1 MERILKKRFLMILMS
16 LMLVA
21 GFVPMTASA
30 APVEKAK
37 SVTVGDVELDA
48 DNVDAITDKDGNV
61 ELGGGEEDY
70 NVMFSDGTLYLRNAT
85 IVAPE
90 EKHGISAEGYITI
103 DISGDNSVTGGGDIK
118 PLYAENYGIYATGN
132 ITITSTNNGGG
143 DLTATGGAGSNSG
156 GIYSFGGDVTIEG
169 YVGEINAAGV
179 EAASS
184 SLGIGTESGNVI
196 INGGNVKATGG
207 EVTGETGESDGICAS
222 DGDSG
227 ENAVGNVYINGGNIE
242 AAGGDAK
249 NTGGHSDG
257 ICADNDIS
265 IKSTGELIAYGGDAD
280 LHSNGICSDSGSI
293 TINAN
298 VKASGGTVYGDN
310 GHSDGI
316 CAAGETAGDII
327 IDGGNVDAF
336 GGTANNKGHSDG
348 ICANNHIRITTTG
361 EITAYGGDADL
372 HSNGICSD
380 SGSIMIDANV
390 TATGGDSGAESI
402 AINVNGENDI
412 TIEGGKVY
420 AIGKAA
426 SHISAG
432 INAGSVMIQDG
443 DLFAASKIIE
453 TARSA
458 AATEKGINGN
468 VVVQPAVDKM
478 IAVETGSDFESGGG
492 SEPNITIYNKTAL
505 DGSPFT
511 AESMIGNIEAKVV
524 NIYTGDAPD
533 VMPETDE
540 SASGDKTG
548 NNVSDSKNGGTPE
561 TGDDFNAVPMVTL
574 MGLAAAVAA
583 GTVAYGV
590 RRKNGAR

>member
-1 MERILKKRFLMILMS
+1 MERILKKRFLMMLMS

-37 SVTVGDVELDA
+37 SVTVGGVELDA
-48 DNVDAITDKDGNV
+48 DNAYAITDKDGNV
-61 ELGGGEEDY
+61 EPGGGEEDY

-90 EKHGISAEGYITI
+90 EKHGIRAEGYITI

-293 TINAN
+293 
-298 VKASGGTVYGDN
+298 
-310 GHSDGI
+310 
-316 CAAGETAGDII
+316 
-327 IDGGNVDAF
+327 
-336 GGTANNKGHSDG
+336 
-348 ICANNHIRITTTG
+348 
-361 EITAYGGDADL
+361 
-372 HSNGICSD
+372 
-380 SGSIMIDANV
+380 MIDANV

-548 NNVSDSKNGGTPE
+548 NNVSDPKNGGTPE